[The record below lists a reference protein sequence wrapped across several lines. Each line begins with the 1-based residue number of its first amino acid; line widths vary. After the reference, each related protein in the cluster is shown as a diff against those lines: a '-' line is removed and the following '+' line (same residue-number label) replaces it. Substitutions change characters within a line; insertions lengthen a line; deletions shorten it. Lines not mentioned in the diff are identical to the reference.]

1 MQLGWSIRRV
11 VTAVMVTMTAWAMPA
26 LAAPSMAAAE
36 TVPLPGNAAASQ
48 AYGLVAS
55 ACPSAGNCAAGG
67 SYTDSGMT
75 QQGLLLSEANGSWIA
90 SELAF
95 KGGWG
100 IPSASDPHVTS
111 VACASA
117 GDCVAVGYYYSG
129 ATNVPEG
136 FLVSSGNGSWGQA
149 IDATGSSPSYLV
161 FSPELLP
168 AVSCVQGGDCYAIF
182 NAFTGSAYEN
192 LVYANTNGTWTATH
206 VTTPSG
212 GSQVELSSISCPA
225 NGPCAIVG
233 NYQNAAG
240 VEGLMA
246 TTGSLSVTTLDTSSL
261 PNAASNPNVTPEA
274 VSCASAGNCTG
285 VGYYEDLS
293 GDYQGL
299 VLSSTG
305 GSWSRAQ
312 EITLPANAYGQ
323 DADLFLYDV
332 SCASAGNC
340 EAVGSYDSSSTD
352 TIDGLFLGES
362 GGQWG
367 PASEVGLPGTA
378 SSSQPG
384 VYTPAVA
391 CPLAAGC
398 LAAGVYQDASDNT
411 QGFLSSQSAA
421 GWSPTMLALP
431 SGATDPLDDSDPTS
445 LSCASSG
452 YCVLAGSYHEGS
464 SGGAVLLE
472 APGSTG
478 TPTATAG
485 ADHASVTWA
494 APADDGGLPVT
505 GYRIVANDLTNP
517 SHGGQVLS
525 LGTSSAAVTLPTLTV
540 GDNYTFSVSAVN
552 QLGIG
557 LSQNSEAVTIL
568 PTASQLSKA
577 LTGLLSP
584 SGPKRTLRA
593 IRAASGYTFSFHS
606 LEAGRVTL
614 DWYSRYAT
622 GHGRQRMLHRALIAT
637 AAKKLPAGLTTI
649 AVRLTAT
656 GKRLLKTSV
665 RLQVTSELTFVV
677 SGQKPIRKSRTFT
690 LS

>member
-1 MQLGWSIRRV
+1 M
-11 VTAVMVTMTAWAMPA
+11 VTAVVITMTAWAMPA

-36 TVPLPGNAAASQ
+36 TVPLPSNAAGSQ

-67 SYTDSGMT
+67 FYTDSGLT
-75 QQGLLLSEANGSWIA
+75 QQGLLLSEANGSWSA

-100 IPSASDPHVTS
+100 IPAASDPRVTS
-111 VACASA
+111 VACAA
-117 GDCVAVGYYYSG
+117 VGDCVAVGYYYSG

-136 FLVSSGNGSWGQA
+136 FLVSSGNGTWGQA

-161 FSPELLP
+161 FSPALAPE
-168 AVSCVQGGDCYAIF
+168 VSCVPGGDCYAIF
-182 NAFTGSAYEN
+182 NAFTGGAPEN
-192 LVYANTNGTWTATH
+192 LVYANTNGTWAATH
-206 VTTPSG
+206 VTAPSG
-212 GSQVELSSISCPA
+212 GSEVELSSISCAP

-233 NYQNAAG
+233 NYQSAAG

-261 PNAASNPNVTPEA
+261 SSVASNPNVTPEA
-274 VSCASAGNCTG
+274 VSCASSGDCTA
-285 VGYYEDLS
+285 VGYYEDAS

-299 VLSSTG
+299 VLSSAA
-305 GSWSRAQ
+305 GSWGHAQ
-312 EITLPANAYGQ
+312 EITLPANAYAQ

-352 TIDGLFLGES
+352 TIDGLLLGES

-367 PASEVGLPGTA
+367 PASEVGLPGA

-384 VYTPAVA
+384 VYTPTVA
-391 CPLAAGC
+391 CPLAGGC
-398 LAAGVYQDASDNT
+398 LAAGVYQDASENT
-411 QGFLSSQSAA
+411 QGFLSSQSTT

-431 SGATDPLDDSDPTS
+431 YGATDPSDDSDPTS

-452 YCVLAGSYHEGS
+452 YCVLAGGYDEGS
-464 SGGAVLLE
+464 AGAAVLLA
-472 APGSTG
+472 APGVTG
-478 TPTATAG
+478 APTASAG

-505 GYRIVANDLTNP
+505 AYRIVANDLTNP
-517 SHGGQVLS
+517 SHGGQVVS
-525 LGTSSAAVTLPTLTV
+525 LGTSSAAVSLPTLTV
-540 GDNYTFSVSAVN
+540 GDSYTFSVSAVN

-557 LSQNSEAVTIL
+557 LSQTSQAVTIL

-584 SGPKRTLRA
+584 SGPKGRLRA
-593 IRAASGYTFSFHS
+593 IRAASSYTFSFHS

-622 GHGRQRMLHRALIAT
+622 GHGRHRKLHRALIASANEKT
-637 AAKKLPAGLTTI
+637 PAGPTKIT
-649 AVRLTAT
+649 VRLTAT
-656 GKRLLKTSV
+656 GKRLLKTAK
-665 RLQVTSELTFVV
+665 RLQVTSQLTFAV
-677 SGQKPIRKSRTFT
+677 SGQTPIKKSRTFT